1 MTKKLNVATSNLNFK
16 VNQDA
21 NGVSAN
27 KDQVAKDVEN
37 NKRDIDKFGVDLGQ
51 LMLDYKTFKEN
62 VIKNAIDTASA
73 LEMEIMLAKVE
84 GQDLQKQ
91 I

>member
-1 MTKKLNVATSNLNFK
+1 LTKKLNVATSNLNFK

-73 LEMEIMLAKVE
+73 LEMEIMMAKVE
-84 GQDLQKQ
+84 GQELQRQ

>member
-1 MTKKLNVATSNLNFK
+1 LTKKLNVATSNLNFK